1 MLELLV
7 KAMRP
12 DYKRKFKSVY
22 NKLPDNILTG
32 DLREP
37 DLVYNEKY
45 MRNIDLSLAD
55 IHMYVCNMGGGKTT
69 ALIDLVKNQLNDY
82 VEKSGIDLN
91 GIKIVLITSRVALA
105 D

>member
-37 DLVYNEKY
+37 DLVYNE
-45 MRNIDLSLAD
+45 
-55 IHMYVCNMGGGKTT
+55 
-69 ALIDLVKNQLNDY
+69 
-82 VEKSGIDLN
+82 
-91 GIKIVLITSRVALA
+91 
-105 D
+105 

>member
-91 GIKIVLITSRVALA
+91 SIKIVLITSRVALA

>member
-12 DYKRKFKSVY
+12 DYKRKFKSVF

-69 ALIDLVKNQLNDY
+69 ALIDLVKN
-82 VEKSGIDLN
+82 
-91 GIKIVLITSRVALA
+91 
-105 D
+105 

>member
-12 DYKRKFKSVY
+12 DYKRKFKSVF
-22 NKLPDNILTG
+22 NQLPDNILTG

-91 GIKIVLITSRVALA
+91 SIKIVLITSRVALA

>member
-69 ALIDLVKNQLNDY
+69 ALIDLVKNQLNEY
-82 VEKSGIDLN
+82 AEKSGIDLN
-91 GIKIVLITSRVALA
+91 SIKIVLITSRVALA

>member
-69 ALIDLVKNQLNDY
+69 ALIDLVKNQLNEY
-82 VEKSGIDLN
+82 AEKSGIDLN